1 MFSYNFPEWYEKKLR
16 YINESNQWSGLKKKN
31 DVPNVHKKP
40 LWKYLNSHRKRPSR
54 EKTSAIQEAWHPDSQ
69 PPIPHGPAF
78 KIQNVDR
85 TKYSDFLGKITCR
98 MLSIQDLFSTLKN
111 LKNGS
116 TVSYVFPCIL
126 IAVPIFQPCYVD
138 IDEGKST
145 TEVVSELNSGKAS
158 LNSDAKRRFTVGT
171 K

>member
-1 MFSYNFPEWYEKKLR
+1 
-16 YINESNQWSGLKKKN
+16 
-31 DVPNVHKKP
+31 
-40 LWKYLNSHRKRPSR
+40 
-54 EKTSAIQEAWHPDSQ
+54 
-69 PPIPHGPAF
+69 
-78 KIQNVDR
+78 
-85 TKYSDFLGKITCR
+85 

-111 LKNGS
+111 LKNGVFQIGTS